1 MKSSQVVNFNMYN
14 KLGAHAFTDTYQGA
28 GEGEQIILPLRILT
42 LDLRAITQ
50 LVHTIENTHL
60 F

>member
-14 KLGAHAFTDTYQGA
+14 KLGAHAFTDTYQVA
-28 GEGEQIILPLRILT
+28 GEKEKIILTLSLLT
-42 LDLRAITQ
+42 LDLKTITQ